1 MSAAVRF
8 VLDTDS
14 VSYQQ
19 LGRPAI
25 TARLAQID
33 PRQVAITVVTVEEQ
47 IQGRLAAIRRQR
59 DPAGLPR
66 AYHLLQA
73 TTAYFCRVPVLPF
86 DEAAL
91 ASYRELVRRKV
102 RIGTQDLRIA
112 AIVLA
117 RGAILV
123 TSNQRHFAQV
133 IGLAIED
140 WNIS

>member
-1 MSAAVRF
+1 MSVAARF

-14 VSYQQ
+14 ATYQQ

-25 TARLAQID
+25 VTRLARVD
-33 PRQVAITVVTVEEQ
+33 PRQVAVTVVTVEEQ
-47 IQGRLAAIRRQR
+47 VQGRLAAIQRQR

-66 AYHLLQA
+66 AYELLRA
-73 TTAYFCRVPVLPF
+73 TTAYFCQVPILPF

-91 ASYRELVRRKV
+91 AIYRELVQRRI
-102 RIGTQDLRIA
+102 RIGTRDLRIA

-117 RGAILV
+117 RQAVLV

-133 IGLAIED
+133 AGLTIED
-140 WNIS
+140 WNIP